1 LKRVVQRSVW
11 GAKVIYFD
19 YDSFVIK
26 AESRTLLEAHARQYG
41 LTRIAAF
48 QLKAM
53 LTNEVA
59 ASTALLWA
67 KSVPKP
73 FARLWDCWVCRI
85 PNLNLLVLARKSRRR
100 LGMTKQ
106 PGPRT
111 DALKLLTVE
120 NGVLTAKGEGQ

>member
-59 ASTALLWA
+59 ASTALL
-67 KSVPKP
+67 
-73 FARLWDCWVCRI
+73 
-85 PNLNLLVLARKSRRR
+85 
-100 LGMTKQ
+100 
-106 PGPRT
+106 
-111 DALKLLTVE
+111 
-120 NGVLTAKGEGQ
+120 